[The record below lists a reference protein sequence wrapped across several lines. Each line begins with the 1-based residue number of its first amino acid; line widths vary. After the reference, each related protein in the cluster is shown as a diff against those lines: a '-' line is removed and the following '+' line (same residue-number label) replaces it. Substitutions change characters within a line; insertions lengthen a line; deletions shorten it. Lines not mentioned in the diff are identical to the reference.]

1 LKRLRIELADHF
13 FGDRAVREL
22 DKSESA
28 WAARVAIHGHSNV
41 GGFGDGGEMGSEIR
55 FARAVGKVPDEQ
67 TDCQGLL
74 VKDAAR

>member
-1 LKRLRIELADHF
+1 LRIELADHV
-13 FGDRAVREL
+13 FGDRTVREL
-22 DKSESA
+22 DEGESA
-28 WAARVAIHGHSNV
+28 WAARVAIHRHGNV

-74 VKDAAR
+74 V

>member
-1 LKRLRIELADHF
+1 LKRLRVELADHF

-22 DKSESA
+22 DEGESP
-28 WAARVAIHGHSNV
+28 WTTGVAIHRHGNV
-41 GGFGDGGEMGSEIR
+41 GGFSDGGEMGSEIR

-74 VKDAAR
+74 V